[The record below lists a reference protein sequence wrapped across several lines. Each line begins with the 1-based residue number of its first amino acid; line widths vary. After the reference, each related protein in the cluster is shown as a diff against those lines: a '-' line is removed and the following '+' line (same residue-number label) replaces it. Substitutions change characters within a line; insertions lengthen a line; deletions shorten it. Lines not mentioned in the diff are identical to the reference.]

1 MRGSGRGILLT
12 ETQSIPA
19 GLDWAAVIIGSRAP
33 ARIEQLRA
41 AGVTRI
47 YVWDHPRSWR
57 PDAWEASL
65 SRFAAFARQ
74 YRLTGIIVDTE
85 NGWTAA
91 DRGEAARFGSAIR
104 LLTGEMEV
112 GVTTFPGSPILESL
126 ASTAGPQLWALVQI
140 YNRGANDAATFR
152 TWFDRVRRVVP
163 STIPLLATW
172 VPAYGHGS
180 DLATEEGYSAYLG
193 KVPTSYGF
201 ATYGAGPSYMMRQI
215 ANYRPA
221 LSSPVLAPVLGFLS
235 GILPGNVPLPVLVT
249 VIVFAVLA
257 IAAAA
262 WWTFR
267 RI

>member
-180 DLATEEGYSAYLG
+180 DLATEEG
-193 KVPTSYGF
+193 
-201 ATYGAGPSYMMRQI
+201 AGPSYMMRQI